1 MLFVFVLFL
10 SEKVGEID
18 GLVLGLICGL
28 VGLMVGIMFV
38 RGMRTWGL
46 LGI

>member
-18 GLVLGLICGL
+18 GLVLVLICGL

-38 RGMRTWGL
+38 RGMRMWGL